1 MDSEFSINALYVDD
15 WIITSRTLLGLK
27 KILDFPKC
35 NFSFKE
41 LGDLNYCLGIK
52 VERIRNERKLFLSQK
67 TCIERVIER
76 FGLSECKP
84 CYTPTEVKQL
94 IRSDGLTN
102 VKFPYRAAVGS
113 TMYFMLCTRPD
124 IANAIGYV
132 ATYCDAF
139 DVSHWTAV
147 KSILRYL
154 QTTKDFRLQFS
165 RENYERLTCYA
176 DATWARYSQVH
187 DRLFIQVVR

>member
-84 CYTPTEVKQL
+84 CYTLADVEQL
-94 IRSDGLTN
+94 TQSDDLTS
-102 VKFPYRAAVGS
+102 VKFPYRETVGS
-113 TMYFMLCTRPD
+113 MMYLMSLVQT
-124 IANAIGYV
+124 
-132 ATYCDAF
+132 
-139 DVSHWTAV
+139 
-147 KSILRYL
+147 L
-154 QTTKDFRLQFS
+154 QMPMG
-165 RENYERLTCYA
+165 
-176 DATWARYSQVH
+176 V
-187 DRLFIQVVR
+187 